1 MEKSVNKIHKIIRIL
16 TVAPFMAIVT
26 LSLLLIFKA
35 EIYPNIWYYLLS
47 LFFLGFLPLLA
58 YPLQKFI
65 PFFKNEGR
73 NGQRNLAI
81 IFAVAGYILGCIIGL
96 FASYTKGLWLIYL
109 EYLLSGLGIAIVN
122 QFFHLKISGHACGII
137 GPIMLFVYFKL
148 YIIAIIGLLIG
159 VAVYISSI
167 KMKRH
172 TIYQLLGGSLV
183 PIIVIFVL
191 MLILN

>member
-122 QFFHLKISGHACGII
+122 QFFHLKTRVNVIQMNEFII
-137 GPIMLFVYFKL
+137 ILFP
-148 YIIAIIGLLIG
+148 G
-159 VAVYISSI
+159 
-167 KMKRH
+167 
-172 TIYQLLGGSLV
+172 
-183 PIIVIFVL
+183 
-191 MLILN
+191 

>member
-73 NGQRNLAI
+73 NGQRN
-81 IFAVAGYILGCIIGL
+81 
-96 FASYTKGLWLIYL
+96 
-109 EYLLSGLGIAIVN
+109 
-122 QFFHLKISGHACGII
+122 
-137 GPIMLFVYFKL
+137 
-148 YIIAIIGLLIG
+148 
-159 VAVYISSI
+159 
-167 KMKRH
+167 
-172 TIYQLLGGSLV
+172 
-183 PIIVIFVL
+183 
-191 MLILN
+191 